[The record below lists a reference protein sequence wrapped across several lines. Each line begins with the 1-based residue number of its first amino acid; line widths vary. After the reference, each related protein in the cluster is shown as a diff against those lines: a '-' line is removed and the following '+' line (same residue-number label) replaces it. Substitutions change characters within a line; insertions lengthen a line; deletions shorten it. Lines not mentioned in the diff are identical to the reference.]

1 MTAGFRNVREL
12 VDAEIDGAA
21 KFSTWR
27 KQPTQTTASGFWFDL
42 SMSPGNPSPQ
52 YYAASPGVSV
62 AMAQSTDGG
71 IFHGGAVSP
80 ANKYLRRMMAMTVT
94 ATAVPMPMILL
105 DYLLYYPFIDLDD
118 TDAQVMD
125 NDVTLPRY
133 TTGAGVRP
141 MLVAVAPTTGGGS
154 FTFDYVNQDG
164 VAKTAPTQSCSTGV
178 ANIASIITSER
189 ATAAG
194 GRVFLA
200 LADGDTGVRS
210 ITSWTNLVSNGGLG
224 SLVLAKPLGEA
235 AIREINTPAE
245 MSWVRM
251 RAGAPVI
258 EDGAYLNFIMNCAA
272 TVAAGTLAG
281 RASFAW
287 SE

>member
-1 MTAGFRNVREL
+1 MAGFANISAFARAFDAGRTHSCSFRKVPSQASTAGWWV
-12 VDAEIDGAA
+12 
-21 KFSTWR
+21 
-27 KQPTQTTASGFWFDL
+27 DL
-42 SMSPGNPSPQ
+42 SMASGNPLPN
-52 YYAASPGVSV
+52 YYA
-62 AMAQSTDGG
+62 STPLEAAVLDGFRG
-71 IFHGGAVSP
+71 IFHGDAKSP
-80 ANKYLRRMMAMTVT
+80 ASKHLTELHLVT
-94 ATAVPMPMILL
+94 PTAGLVGVYRLL

-154 FTFDYVNQDG
+154 FTFYYVNQDG

-178 ANIASIITSER
+178 ANIASLITSER

-194 GRVFLA
+194 GRVFLT

-224 SLVLAKPLGEA
+224 SLVLAKPLGDV
-235 AIREINTPAE
+235 AIREINTAAE

-251 RAGAPVI
+251 QAGAPRI

>member
-1 MTAGFRNVREL
+1 MASGNPLPNYYASTPLEAAVLDGFR
-12 VDAEIDGAA
+12 
-21 KFSTWR
+21 
-27 KQPTQTTASGFWFDL
+27 
-42 SMSPGNPSPQ
+42 
-52 YYAASPGVSV
+52 
-62 AMAQSTDGG
+62 G
-71 IFHGGAVSP
+71 IFHGDAKSP
-80 ANKYLRRMMAMTVT
+80 ASKHLTELHLVT
-94 ATAVPMPMILL
+94 PTAGLVGVYRLL
-105 DYLLYYPFIDLDD
+105 DYLLYYPFVDLDD
-118 TDAQVMD
+118 TDVQVMD
-125 NDVTLPRY
+125 NAVTLPRY

-164 VAKTAPTQSCSTGV
+164 VAKTAPTQSCSVGV
-178 ANIASIITSER
+178 ANIASLITSEQ

-210 ITSWTNLVSNGGLG
+210 ITSWTNIVSNGGLG
-224 SLVLAKPLGEA
+224 SLVLAKPLGQV
-235 AIREINTPAE
+235 AIREINTAAE

-251 RAGAPVI
+251 AAGAPRI